1 MTLAGNRSKVVVL
14 TRTCRLVKAVLH
26 CTNKLRKCQRRLLG
40 VQFSMWHFNQ
50 AHDVFSTLFD
60 DFLNFSDDGMVNAFV
75 A

>member
-1 MTLAGNRSKVVVL
+1 MVVL
-14 TRTCRLVKAVLH
+14 TRPCRLVKAALL

-40 VQFSMWHFNQ
+40 VPFSMWHFNQ